1 MTNRRAPRQALRVFV
16 VENHVD
22 TRESLCMLLQ
32 SFGHT
37 VASAE
42 SMGEALEQLPHK
54 NCDVLISDIGLPDG
68 NGWELLRQVRLHR
81 PIYAIAMSGYGM
93 NADRERSLAAGYQHH
108 LVKPTAPEQL
118 EDILDRVEQQRAH
131 P

>member
-1 MTNRRAPRQALRVFV
+1 MTPRYGAHHPHALRVFV

-37 VASAE
+37 VLSADT
-42 SMGEALEQLPHK
+42 MAQALQLLPHGD
-54 NCDVLISDIGLPDG
+54 CDVLISDIGLPDG
-68 NGWELLRQVRLHR
+68 NGWELLRQVRLPR

-93 NADRERSLAAGYQHH
+93 KADRERSLAAGYQHH
-108 LVKPTAPEQL
+108 LVKPMAPEQIERIL
-118 EDILDRVEQQRAH
+118 EQVEPTH
-131 P
+131 